1 MILELNDEEI
11 LDYLMTSE
19 LDNDLSPKE
28 LKYLIIKYRYFYRL
42 LHGKME
48 RIKTDKESEIDLLNN
63 KVINM
68 NNYITSLQI
77 QNTDKENLINSL
89 KTRKLTWKERF
100 SGKIE
105 YNIQK

>member
-11 LDYLMTSE
+11 LDFLMTSE
-19 LDNDLSPKE
+19 LEGDLSPKE
-28 LKYLIIKYRYFYRL
+28 LKHLILKYRYFYRI

-48 RIKTDKESEIDLLNN
+48 RIKTDKDAEIDLLNN

-68 NNYITSLQI
+68 NNYITTLQI

-89 KTRKLTWKERF
+89 KTRKLSWKERF

-105 YNIQK
+105 YNT